1 MNMSEKSW
9 KQIRKSEMIP
19 LVKPFMPPRDVL
31 MPALENILYSGYI
44 AEGEAV
50 YQFEDTFRQYVDN
63 PYCLA
68 VNSGTAALHLAYLL
82 ENIKAGDEIISTPM
96 TAEPTNTTIAVTG
109 AKVVWGDVD
118 PNNGLLD
125 PKSVRNLI
133 TEKTKAIVLVH
144 YAGMVCD
151 MDEFNQLSKEYNIP
165 VIEDAAHALGSKY
178 RNKMT
183 GLGNNNTIFSFQA
196 IKHMTT
202 VDGGILAL
210 TNGTD
215 MERARKLRWFGLD
228 KKKSRLENDIT
239 EAGYKYGM
247 NNVNA
252 AIGNVQMR
260 YLDSIINTHISNGKY
275 YDAELKDMSGI
286 ELPNYSNHTEPSYW
300 LYTMKV
306 ERREDFIKMMES
318 NGVTASTLH
327 HRNDTHS
334 VFKPSER
341 ELPNMETFYN
351 SFVHIPCG
359 WWVTEED
366 RERIA
371 ALIKKGW

>member
-1 MNMSEKSW
+1 
-9 KQIRKSEMIP
+9 MIP
-19 LVKPFMPPRDVL
+19 LVKPFIPDRNILIPE
-31 MPALENILYSGYI
+31 LEKILYSGYI

-50 YQFEDTFRQYVDN
+50 YQFENTFKNYIDN

-68 VNSGTAALHLAYLL
+68 VHSGTDALHLAYILKD
-82 ENIKAGDEIISTPM
+82 IKAGDEIISTPM
-96 TAEPTNTTIAVTG
+96 TAEPTNTTIAMIG

-133 TEKTKAIVLVH
+133 TEKTKAIVTVH

-151 MDEFNQLSKEYNIP
+151 MDAFNQLSKEYNIP
-165 VIEDAAHALGSKY
+165 IIEDAAHALGSKY
-178 RNKMT
+178 QNKMI
-183 GLGNNNTIFSFQA
+183 GHGNNSTIFSFQA

-210 TNGTD
+210 TNDPD

-239 EAGYKYGM
+239 EVGYKYAM

-260 YLDSIINTHISNGKY
+260 YVDSIINTHISNGEY
-275 YDAELKDMSGI
+275 YDVTLKGISGI
-286 ELPNYSNHTEPSYW
+286 ELPKYSIHTEPSYW
-300 LYTMKV
+300 LYTMKA

-318 NGVTASTLH
+318 NGITASTLH
-327 HRNDTHS
+327 HRSDTHS
-334 VFKPSER
+334 IFKSSKR
-341 ELPNMETFYN
+341 ELSNMGTFYN

-371 ALIKKGW
+371 KVIKKGW